1 MFSEEFYYHLSSASV
16 LSGVCD
22 TDCKEF
28 PPILSPL
35 RACFND
41 EKSTY
46 YYELYYYS
54 SLLFYLLLIP
64 SVKKSSYET
73 SPPKN

>member
-54 SLLFYLLLIP
+54 SLLFYLLLTP